1 MLESYTMRLAA
12 RWDAEM
18 DAIRAYSQLAYS
30 HEKAE
35 GAELAARA
43 VREAV
48 ERVTGWTS
56 DLDS

>member
-1 MLESYTMRLAA
+1 MPESYTMRVAA

-18 DAIRAYSQLAYS
+18 DAIGAYSQLAYA

-48 ERVTGWTS
+48 QRVTGWTS